1 MSVKILDK
9 LRVKSNVTRL
19 IVKCNKMATIEELPD
34 EIMMEIFLLMSI
46 KEICRCAQVCQRLSS
61 SHLFTI
67 PESTMYELF
76 SPNFLCFVFLKGI
89 ENKKCQYTCLA

>member
-1 MSVKILDK
+1 MSIKILD
-9 LRVKSNVTRL
+9 RCSVKSNITRL

-46 KEICRCAQVCQRLSS
+46 KEICRCAQVCQRSSS

-67 PESTMYELF
+67 PESTIF
-76 SPNFLCFVFLKGI
+76 F
-89 ENKKCQYTCLA
+89 

>member
-67 PESTMYELF
+67 PESTNVRTFFTKFSLF
-76 SPNFLCFVFLKGI
+76 CVSKR
-89 ENKKCQYTCLA
+89 Y